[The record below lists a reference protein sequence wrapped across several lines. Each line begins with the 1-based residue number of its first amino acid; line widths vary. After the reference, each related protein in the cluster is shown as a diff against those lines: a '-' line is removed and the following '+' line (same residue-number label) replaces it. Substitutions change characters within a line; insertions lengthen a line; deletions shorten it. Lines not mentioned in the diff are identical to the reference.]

1 MTEASDVSLRANRHL
16 PTDLSQVMIVARYDI
31 LKHIRS
37 KRIYGIIAIL
47 ALILVVNM
55 VLPPALGN
63 SYSKDAAAFA
73 NGFISFMPTVIII
86 IATLFA
92 GDAIVSEFQGRTG
105 YLLFP
110 NPVKRSS
117 LYAGKYL
124 AAFGLGASLLV
135 LYYGVVAIL
144 ALAVTGSV
152 SDLMFW
158 SFLLA
163 VLYTAATI
171 SVGFMISSLLKGST
185 GALILTFALLL
196 MIMPMI
202 SGILSLTDVK
212 PDFLLSFAGDS
223 IGSMMQIP
231 YPHDTQMTFEAN
243 GQVMTVWNYY
253 ALPWTA
259 TAVML
264 VYGVVAFVLGFLA
277 FRKREMVS

>member
-1 MTEASDVSLRANRHL
+1 MTEASDVSVRANRHL
-16 PTDLSQVMIVARYDI
+16 PTDVSQVMIVARYDI

-63 SYSKDAAAFA
+63 SYSKDAGEFA
-73 NGFISFMPTVIII
+73 SGFISFMPTVIII

-124 AAFGLGASLLV
+124 AAFGLGLSLLV

-152 SDLMFW
+152 SELMVW

-163 VLYTAATI
+163 VLFTASTI
-171 SVGFMISSLLKGST
+171 SMGFMISSLMKGST

-202 SGILSLTDVK
+202 SGIMSLTDVK

-223 IGSMMQIP
+223 IGNMMQTP
-231 YPHDTQMTFEAN
+231 YPQDSKMTFDAN
-243 GQVMTVWNYY
+243 GQVMTIWNYY
-253 ALPWTA
+253 AQPWIA

-264 VYGVVAFVLGFLA
+264 VYGAVTFVLGFLA